1 MVKKVVVCNKASKEL
16 VKEYQWIK
24 RMKEDILNLPEPVAP
39 KDIALLMGYSKSTIY
54 RWHKNPCRYGIEGK
68 LNFSWSRITSFWFL
82 NPFFASGL
90 FQGLTGEF
98 TYYE

>member
-68 LNFSWSRITSFWFL
+68 LNFFLEQDNKLLVSKSIFCKWIISRINW
-82 NPFFASGL
+82 
-90 FQGLTGEF
+90 
-98 TYYE
+98 